1 MNLIK
6 IIFIIIIS
14 FYINL
19 NVYAEPVHKNDY
31 DVVGQVTTPTGV
43 IFNPSGTKMYV
54 TGFHGNSGRVAQ
66 YSLSV
71 PYSTSSGVSL
81 DANTITEIAAVLERP
96 QDIKFNS
103 DGSKVLVLST
113 QSKVGDKDSI
123 AIWSLGTPYD
133 ITTISSTKDSEIFL
147 KIDNDPRGF
156 DFNTDGTKMFILK
169 ATTDQI
175 EQYDLTSPFDPSD
188 ITLKATLS
196 NPKGDGFHQGLGFS
210 SDGYKM
216 FVIKADRS
224 TDDPDL
230 NIIEEYNLT
239 TPFEI
244 TTASKNEKTYN
255 TQTASAGNE
264 RIAGITFNFSQ
275 GANKFYHLDFD
286 DKKLVREYD
295 LPCAY
300 GIISCM
306 NPTSDGDDV
315 GSVETQSD
323 ATKKLIQHT
332 SYPVLN
338 RMEWLRR
345 NKDVVNLTNQNLK
358 LQFSNEI
365 LASLSKL
372 FLPTGLTNNDYTS
385 NQSGS
390 TNWSFWSEGTISIG
404 KVGDSLSS
412 SAKNINTSAITIGA
426 DKKIEE
432 DRIHGFAL
440 RFGNDDI
447 KVGKLGSAL
456 DMNSLSLTVYET
468 RPTGDN
474 IFMDVLVGASAIK
487 TDLIN
492 NSGTVST
499 NGKRNGQQVFSSIK
513 FRETF
518 TKEKINFTPNIKL
531 DLGLTTL
538 SDYKEKGAEG
548 LNLRFGRQNIG
559 TIVSS
564 VGSTID
570 NTINI
575 NNGILKPKIQ
585 LQYNADLSPSSRQVF
600 EYASNGTTYVIDNIN
615 SSTHNYNGSFGFDLI
630 TDNGLSITSNYERSQ
645 NKGAGHTDAFYFAG
659 KLSSR
664 KDETYT
670 LSLDGIQSFN
680 TKLDYKRSLNGFDIT
695 FSSNYNLTSLIP
707 DYGANIEVSTNF

>member
-1 MNLIK
+1 MKNIRLIFVALVGLLIHFK
-6 IIFIIIIS
+6 
-14 FYINL
+14 
-19 NVYAEPVHKNDY
+19 VYAVPVFVSDR
-31 DVVGQVTTPTGV
+31 DVNNGSINTPTG
-43 IFNPSGTKMYV
+43 ILFNPSGSKMYV
-54 TGFHGNSGRVAQ
+54 VGFNGASDNGFIGQ
-66 YSLSV
+66 YSLST
-71 PYSTSSGVSL
+71 PFSISSASL
-81 DANTITEIAAVLERP
+81 DEDKNITTVLKRP

-103 DGSKVLVLST
+103 DGTKVFVIST
-113 QSKVGDKDSI
+113 KSQTGNKDSI
-123 AIWSLGTPYD
+123 AAWPLSIPYD
-133 ITTISSTKDSEIFL
+133 ITSLNLSDDTETFFSGT
-147 KIDNDPRGF
+147 DPRAV
-156 DFNTDGTKMFILK
+156 DFNTDGTKMFIL
-169 ATTDQI
+169 
-175 EQYDLTSPFDPSD
+175 EQSSNRIAEYKLSTPFDPDSKD
-188 ITLKATLS
+188 SGVGISITKVTQQFYQ
-196 NPKGDGFHQGLGFS
+196 GFGMS
-210 SDGYKM
+210 SDGKKM
-216 FVIKADRS
+216 FVVKADHTS
-224 TDDPDL
+224 
-230 NIIEEYNLT
+230 NNANNVIEEYDLSVPFNIKT
-239 TPFEI
+239 AVKNSVVYNSTPDHEN
-244 TTASKNEKTYN
+244 AES
-255 TQTASAGNE
+255 
-264 RIAGITFNFSQ
+264 IAGITFNFNQ
-275 GANKFYHLDFD
+275 GANKLYYVDFQAGD
-286 DKKLVREYD
+286 LAREFD

-345 NKDVVNLTNQNLK
+345 NKDSVNLTNQNLK

-372 FLPTGLTNNDYTS
+372 FLPTGLTNNDYAS
-385 NQSGS
+385 NQSTS
-390 TNWSFWSEGTISIG
+390 TNWSFWSEGTISFG

-432 DRIHGFAL
+432 GRIHGFAL

-447 KVGKLGSAL
+447 KVGKIGSAL

-474 IFMDVLVGASAIK
+474 IFMDILFGASAIK

-499 NGKRNGQQVFSSIK
+499 NGERHGQQVFSSIK

-538 SDYKEKGAEG
+538 SDYIEKGAAG

-559 TIVSS
+559 TIVTSL
-564 VGSTID
+564 GSTID

-575 NNGILKPKIQ
+575 NNGVLKPNIK
-585 LQYNADLSPSSRQVF
+585 LEYNADISPSSRQVF
-600 EYASNGTTYVIDNIN
+600 EYASNGNTYVIDNIN
-615 SSTHNYNGSFGFDLI
+615 NSTHNFNGSFGFDLI
-630 TDNGLSITSNYERSQ
+630 TDNGLLITSNYERNQ
-645 NKGAGHTDAFYFAG
+645 NKGGGHTDAFYFSG
-659 KLSSR
+659 NLSYR
-664 KDETYT
+664 QDETYT
-670 LSLDGIQSFN
+670 LSFDGIQDFN
-680 TKLDYKRSLNGFDIT
+680 TKLDYKRSVNGFNVT
-695 FSSNYNLTSLIP
+695 FSSNYKLMSQTP
-707 DYGANIEVSTNF
+707 DYGANIEVSSKF

>member
-1 MNLIK
+1 MKNIRLIFVALVGLLIQFK
-6 IIFIIIIS
+6 
-14 FYINL
+14 
-19 NVYAEPVHKNDY
+19 VYAAPVFVSDR
-31 DVVGQVTTPTGV
+31 DVNNGSINTPTG
-43 IFNPSGTKMYV
+43 ILFNPSGSKMYV
-54 TGFHGNSGRVAQ
+54 VGFNGASDNGFIGQ
-66 YSLSV
+66 YSLST
-71 PYSTSSGVSL
+71 PFSISSASL
-81 DANTITEIAAVLERP
+81 DEDKNITTVLKRP

-103 DGSKVLVLST
+103 DGTKVFVIST
-113 QSKVGDKDSI
+113 KSQTGNKDSI
-123 AIWSLGTPYD
+123 AAWPLSIPYD
-133 ITTISSTKDSEIFL
+133 ITSLNLSDDTETFFSGT
-147 KIDNDPRGF
+147 DPRAV
-156 DFNTDGTKMFILK
+156 DFNTDGTKMFIL
-169 ATTDQI
+169 
-175 EQYDLTSPFDPSD
+175 EQSSNRIAEYKLSTPFDPDSKD
-188 ITLKATLS
+188 SGVGISITKVTQQFYQ
-196 NPKGDGFHQGLGFS
+196 GFGMS
-210 SDGYKM
+210 SDGKKM
-216 FVIKADRS
+216 FVVKADHTS
-224 TDDPDL
+224 
-230 NIIEEYNLT
+230 NNANNVIEEYDLSVPFNIKT
-239 TPFEI
+239 AVKNSVVYNSTPDHEN
-244 TTASKNEKTYN
+244 AES
-255 TQTASAGNE
+255 
-264 RIAGITFNFSQ
+264 IAGITFNFNQ
-275 GANKFYHLDFD
+275 GANKLYYVDFQAGD
-286 DKKLVREYD
+286 LAREFD

-345 NKDVVNLTNQNLK
+345 NKDSVNLTNQNVK

-372 FLPTGLTNNDYTS
+372 FLPTGLTNNDYAS
-385 NQSGS
+385 NQSTS
-390 TNWSFWSEGTISIG
+390 TNWSFWSEGTISFG

-432 DRIHGFAL
+432 GRIHGFAL

-447 KVGKLGSAL
+447 KVGKIGSAL

-474 IFMDVLVGASAIK
+474 IFMDILFGASAIK

-499 NGKRNGQQVFSSIK
+499 NGERHGQQVFSSIK

-538 SDYKEKGAEG
+538 SDYIEKGAAG

-559 TIVSS
+559 TIVTSL
-564 VGSTID
+564 GSTID

-575 NNGILKPKIQ
+575 NNGVLKPNIK
-585 LQYNADLSPSSRQVF
+585 LEYNADISPSSRQVF

-615 SSTHNYNGSFGFDLI
+615 NSTHNFNGSFGFDLI
-630 TDNGLSITSNYERSQ
+630 TDSGLLITSNYERSQ
-645 NKGAGHTDAFYFAG
+645 NKGGGHTDAFYFSG
-659 KLSSR
+659 NLSYR
-664 KDETYT
+664 QDETYT
-670 LSLDGIQSFN
+670 LSLDGIQDFN
-680 TKLDYKRSLNGFDIT
+680 TKLDYKRNVNGFNIT
-695 FSSNYNLTSLIP
+695 FSSNYKLMSQTP
-707 DYGANIEVSTNF
+707 DYGANIEVSSKF

>member
-6 IIFIIIIS
+6 VVFVIIIS
-14 FYINL
+14 FYINY
-19 NVYAEPVHKNDY
+19 NVYAGPVFVSNKSVATEMN
-31 DVVGQVTTPTGV
+31 TPTG
-43 IFNPSGTKMYV
+43 ILFNPSGSKMYV
-54 TGFHGNSGRVAQ
+54 TGFSGDTGRIAQ
-66 YSLSV
+66 YSLST
-71 PYSTSSGVSL
+71 PFSISSASL
-81 DANTITEIAAVLERP
+81 DENKNIGSVLKRP

-103 DGSKVLVLST
+103 DGTKVFVIST
-113 QSKVGDKDSI
+113 KSQDGDGDSI
-123 AIWSLGTPYD
+123 AAWSLATPYD
-133 ITTISSTKDSEIFL
+133 ITSLNVSDDTETPFSNT
-147 KIDNDPRGF
+147 DPRAV
-156 DFNTDGTKMFILK
+156 DFNTDGTKMFIVETNLNRIAEYK
-169 ATTDQI
+169 LSTP
-175 EQYDLTSPFDPSD
+175 YDPNSKDSGVGIS
-188 ITLKATLS
+188 ITNVT
-196 NPKGDGFHQGLGFS
+196 NQRFQGFGFS

-216 FVIKADRS
+216 FLVKADH
-224 TDDPDL
+224 TA
-230 NIIEEYNLT
+230 NNANNVIEEYDLSV
-239 TPFEI
+239 PFNI
-244 TTASKNEKTYN
+244 KTAVINSEVYNSVPVENEE
-255 TQTASAGNE
+255 S
-264 RIAGITFNFSQ
+264 IAGITFNFSQ
-275 GANKFYHLDFD
+275 GANKLYYIDFRD
-286 DKKLVREYD
+286 GDLAREFD

-300 GIISCM
+300 GIISCI

-315 GSVETQSD
+315 GSVEAQSSS
-323 ATKKLIQHT
+323 TKKLIQHT

-345 NKDVVNLTNQNLK
+345 NKDSVNLTNQNLK

-365 LASLSKL
+365 LASLSNL
-372 FLPTGLTNNDYTS
+372 LMPSSLTNDNTSS
-385 NQSGS
+385 NQSIS
-390 TNWSFWSEGTISIG
+390 TNWSYWSEGTISIG

-412 SAKNINTSAITIGA
+412 SAKSINTSAITIGA
-426 DKKIEE
+426 DKKVDQ

-440 RFGNDDI
+440 RFGNDDV

-456 DMNSLSLTVYET
+456 DMNSLSLTLYET
-468 RPTGDN
+468 RPTSN
-474 IFMDVLVGASAIK
+474 NMFMDILLGASAIK

-538 SDYKEKGAEG
+538 SDYMEKGAEG

-564 VGSTID
+564 LGSTID

-585 LQYNADLSPSSRQVF
+585 LQYNADLSPSSRQVL

-670 LSLDGIQSFN
+670 LSLDGIENFN
-680 TKLDYKRSLNGFDIT
+680 TKLDYKRSVNGFDIT